1 MKKHIFKN
9 HSSIQVLYGR
19 SVLRTLVLLS
29 VLMLLFAG
37 CGKKVPAPETPSGE
51 SSQTG
56 QQTLTLL
63 PEDEAEPG
71 IILLE
76 ETEAEP
82 EIIQPEETE
91 AEPEIIQPEETEA
104 EPETVQP
111 EEPEAASF
119 AIDED
124 GTYNSK
130 DDVALYL
137 YTYDHLPDNFITK
150 KEARALGWTG
160 GSLEE
165 YAPGK
170 SIGGDYFGNYE
181 GQLPK
186 KKGREYHE
194 CDIDTLGRRNRGAR
208 RIIYSTDGLIYYTGD
223 HYETFVLLYDS
234 DGPVE

>member
-1 MKKHIFKN
+1 MKKHTFTS
-9 HSSIQVLYGR
+9 HSSIRVLYGR
-19 SVLRTLVLLS
+19 SALRALVLLS
-29 VLMLLFAG
+29 VLMLLFTG
-37 CGKKVPAPETPSGE
+37 CGKKVPAPEVLSEEP
-51 SSQTG
+51 SQTG

-71 IILLE
+71 IILLD
-76 ETEAEP
+76 ETEAGP
-82 EIIQPEETE
+82 EVI
-91 AEPEIIQPEETEA
+91 
-104 EPETVQP
+104 QP

-137 YTYDHLPDNFITK
+137 YTYDHLPDNYITK
-150 KEARALGWTG
+150 KEARTLGWTG

-194 CDIDTLGRRNRGAR
+194 CDIDTQGRRNRGAR

>member
-71 IILLE
+71 IILLD
-76 ETEAEP
+76 ETEAG
-82 EIIQPEETE
+82 
-91 AEPEIIQPEETEA
+91 
-104 EPETVQP
+104 P